1 MILRKY
7 SVWHFSDA
15 RTGKIIKYE
24 VTDKITGET
33 DRPAVAEFPV
43 TSAYTSDVQKQRAK
57 DYADYMN
64 RIVEATQEA
73 YDQNLLIDKLKG
85 TIP

>member
-7 SVWHFSDA
+7 SVWEFRS
-15 RTGKIIKYE
+15 RTTNKITKYE
-24 VTDKITGET
+24 VTDKEHDDN
-33 DRPAVAEFPV
+33 DRPAVAEFSV
-43 TSAYTSDVQKQRAK
+43 NGAYPESVQKQRAV

-64 RIVEATQEA
+64 KIIEATQEA
-73 YDQNLLIDKLKG
+73 YDHNLLIDKLKG